1 MNSIS
6 SILKHFRIKGECL
19 NAFPSGSGHINDT
32 YLAQLQQEGVK
43 ISYIV
48 QRINH
53 HVFRNP
59 PAMMENIV
67 RVTQHIRKKLEARG
81 VGEISRRVLNVIFT
95 SAGSSYYQDPDG
107 NYWRVYDYIENA
119 RTYDMINTANQA
131 FEAACMFGGFLE
143 MLSDFPDPPLHE
155 TIPGFHDGLKRLE
168 AFQQAVTADPHDRAK
183 KARQEI
189 EFVLAHTGL
198 FAVLPDLVKN
208 GKIPVRPTHNDTKI
222 NNVLLDETT
231 GKGVCVIDLDTV
243 MPGLSLFDFGDLARS
258 TLSSANEDERDPS
271 KIKIDMS
278 RFEAILKGFLSG
290 VGNILTKTERNHLV
304 FSTKLITQVIGIRF
318 LTDYLLGDIYFKIHR
333 DEHNLDRCR
342 SQFKL
347 VQLLMGHEEEM
358 EKLVEKTNMPSPLES
373 PLILPQEG
381 QDLF

>member
-1 MNSIS
+1 MNIVSL
-6 SILKHFRIKGECL
+6 ILKHFRVNGEFL

-32 YLAQLQQEGVK
+32 YLSQFLLDGFRVL
-43 ISYIV
+43 YIV

-53 HVFRNP
+53 HVFPNP

-67 RVTQHIRKKLEARG
+67 RVTQHIRKKLEIRG
-81 VGEISRRVLNVIFT
+81 IKDISRRVLRVIFT
-95 SAGSSYYQDPDG
+95 HDDSSYYQDSEG
-107 NYWRVYDYIENA
+107 NYWRVYDYIERA
-119 RTYDMINTANQA
+119 MAYDTINTTKQA

-155 TIPGFHDGLKRLE
+155 TIPGFHDGQKRLE
-168 AFQQAVTADPHDRAK
+168 AFQKAVVDDPYNRAK
-183 KARQEI
+183 KARPEI

-198 FAVLPDLVKN
+198 FDVLPDLVKN
-208 GKIPVRPTHNDTKI
+208 GKIPVRTTHNDTKI

-231 GKGVCVIDLDTV
+231 GEGVCVIDLDTV

-258 TLSSANEDERDPS
+258 TLSSAGEDERDTS
-271 KIKIDMS
+271 KIKIDMP

-290 VGNILTKTERNHLV
+290 VGNILTKTERNYLV
-304 FSTKLITQVIGIRF
+304 FSAKMITQVIGIRF

-333 DEHNLDRCR
+333 EEHNLERCR

-347 VQLLMGHEEEM
+347 MQLLMKHEEEM
-358 EKLVEKTNMPSPLES
+358 QTLVEKSNTPSLA
-373 PLILPQEG
+373 LM
-381 QDLF
+381 